1 MLLQL
6 RAMGQMACVEG
17 LRRSNDR
24 SAQYGL
30 TLTGPRSR
38 PWSGGGRRPLAEA
51 GRVEFGEGAL
61 PQLIAAFCDS
71 PTCARPTTR
80 KPWRSFWCC
89 SITLKRG
96 AGTGS
101 ATEK

>member
-30 TLTGPRSR
+30 TLTEPQIQALVWRRVG
-38 PWSGGGRRPLAEA
+38 WNSGRGRCL
-51 GRVEFGEGAL
+51 
-61 PQLIAAFCDS
+61 S
-71 PTCARPTTR
+71 
-80 KPWRSFWCC
+80 
-89 SITLKRG
+89 
-96 AGTGS
+96 
-101 ATEK
+101 